1 MASSLCPVCFY
12 IYEKPIESYSS
23 GFSSD
28 SSLQRDLP
36 EGKQCIPS
44 FEDRDYYIPLKYEVK
59 FSTLTMLTCENT
71 IVSDKTYSVV
81 EQMGCGE
88 GKAGES
94 RFFFWPTLEIF
105 AYRAVR

>member
-1 MASSLCPVCFY
+1 
-12 IYEKPIESYSS
+12 
-23 GFSSD
+23 
-28 SSLQRDLP
+28 
-36 EGKQCIPS
+36 
-44 FEDRDYYIPLKYEVK
+44 
-59 FSTLTMLTCENT
+59 MLTCENT